1 MKLPIKKEWYSDSC
15 YLDCP
20 KCGFNYLHHSAPTK
34 CSNDYIGIDLWC
46 EGCGKTSILEIT
58 QNKGQTLIE
67 WAKPVERRSIKPSL
81 RFRILKRDDYR
92 CQICGDTAQDGA
104 KLEIDHIHPVSKG
117 GNNNTSNLQVLCR
130 ECNAGKSDSWE

>member
-1 MKLPIKKEWYSDSC
+1 MKLPIKKEWYFDSC

-130 ECNAGKSDSWE
+130 DCNAGKGVQNK